1 VQLPALQ
8 QDIKSPIQLPQLNE
22 SVTSPQEAQGP
33 GSERASA
40 KTIPSISA
48 LLNKSPSPHSAVV
61 LPQMMPMTTPP
72 PMNGVK
78 KAPSPGSLASIMH
91 GDVPRAAAVQSQM
104 PALSAPKPTDPAGRD
119 QAMLRTMEMRCL
131 LN

>member
-8 QDIKSPIQLPQLNE
+8 QDIKAPMQLPQLNE
-22 SVTSPQEAQGP
+22 SVTSPQEPQGP
-33 GSERASA
+33 VAERASA

-48 LLNKSPSPHSAVV
+48 LLNKSPSPRSAVV
-61 LPQMMPMTTPP
+61 LPQMIPMTTPP
-72 PMNGVK
+72 PMNGLK
-78 KAPSPGSLASIMH
+78 KVPSPGSLAAIIN
-91 GDVPRAAAVQSQM
+91 GDVPRAAVVQSQM

-119 QAMLRTMEMRCL
+119 QGMLRTLGRRCL